1 MATRAT
7 TAAAAAAAAGQ
18 GAPIPAAP
26 TGGGQAVPPAGGA
39 GAAGGGGGGP
49 APPGGGGGGGAPPG
63 AAAGVVAPVP
73 FALTPALVSQQ
84 YLDYS
89 LTADVKLYYKAIA
102 PLSVK
107 FDLTPA
113 NMRGFLQALYDKA
126 TDNNW
131 LMTMTFAVNAI
142 QFDLIKQY
150 GSISLAEV
158 RTYALSYIGTQ
169 TRHAQNSNQI
179 YACLSESLTPEA
191 KNKVALETSQFAV
204 NDVNDGLLYFK
215 VIVGL
220 AHIDTRATVTVIRTR
235 LSSLDTKISE
245 VQDNITDLNEFVKT
259 QMDEL
264 GARGQRTDDLLVNL
278 FKAYKACGDDSFRLW
293 IGTKEDLY
301 NEGANLSPEELMSLA
316 ENKYRTLSESGQW
329 MQKSTAQKRIVAMAA
344 QIQTLEKGKTAFT
357 KKPEAKKPYLDKRG
371 NGKDAGRF
379 KKGKEK
385 SKAWEWLDK
394 APAADQPK
402 EKDVDG
408 KHFRWCT
415 YHKEKGTGGKWVQHS
430 HADCKVRLE
439 LEAKGKAGSA
449 DAGAGKMKVAGMC
462 AILPDDN
469 DF

>member
-1 MATRAT
+1 MATRA
-7 TAAAAAAAAGQ
+7 AAAAVVAAAASQ

-26 TGGGQAVPPAGGA
+26 TGGGQAVPPVGGA

-49 APPGGGGGGGAPPG
+49 GPPGGGGGAPPG
-63 AAAGVVAPVP
+63 AAAGAVALVP
-73 FALTPALVSQQ
+73 FALTPALISQQ
-84 YLDYS
+84 YLNYS

-126 TDNNW
+126 TDSNW
-131 LMTMTFAVNAI
+131 LMTMTFVVRAI

-150 GSISLAEV
+150 GSISLSDV
-158 RTYALSYIGTQ
+158 RTYALTYTGTQ
-169 TRHAQNSNQI
+169 SRHAQNSNQI

-191 KNKVALETSQFAV
+191 KNKVALETSQFSI

-245 VQDNITDLNEFVKT
+245 VQDNITDLNQYVKT

-278 FKAYKACGDDSFRLW
+278 FKAYKACGDESFRLW

-301 NEGANLSPEELMSLA
+301 NEGADLNPEELMSLA
-316 ENKYRTLSESGQW
+316 ENKYRTLSESGHW
-329 MQKSTAQKRIVAMAA
+329 MQKSSAQKRIVAMAA
-344 QIQTLEKGKTAFT
+344 QIQTLEKGKSASV
-357 KKPEAKKPYLDKRG
+357 KKPDVKKPYLDKKG

-379 KKGKEK
+379 KKGKDK
-385 SKAWEWLDK
+385 NSNWDWADK
-394 APAADQPK
+394 APTADQPK

-430 HADCKVRLE
+430 LADCKLRIAQ
-439 LEAKGKAGSA
+439 EAKGKAAST

-462 AILPDDN
+462 TILADDV